1 MKKLLSFLLMG
12 ALASIAACVGPPG
25 PPGFPGPQG
34 PQGSQGQA
42 GVNIVAEAFE
52 VNVNFTAANN
62 YLAAFDFQPP
72 IFDSDV
78 VLMFIRWETANGN
91 TIWRA
96 LPQTVFFDEGTLVYN
111 YDFSRV
117 DFSVFLETT
126 FEATLLGADWTANQ
140 RFRVVVVP
148 ADLSSRID
156 YNDYEGVVNML
167 GLSESDFVKL
177 EARK

>member
-1 MKKLLSFLLMG
+1 MRKLLSLLLVG
-12 ALASIAACVGPPG
+12 ALATIYACVGPVG
-25 PPGFPGPQG
+25 PPGVPGPQG
-34 PQGSQGQA
+34 PQGQA

-52 VNVNFTAANN
+52 VNVNFTSANN
-62 YLAAFDFQPP
+62 YLAVFDFQPP

-78 VLMFIRWETANGN
+78 VLMYVRWETANGN

-96 LPQTVFFDEGTLVYN
+96 LPQTVLFDEGTLIYN
-111 YDFSRV
+111 YDFSKA
-117 DFSVFLETT
+117 DFSVFLETN
-126 FEATLLGADWTANQ
+126 FDPSLLGTDWTANQ

-148 ADLSSRID
+148 ADFSSRID
-156 YNDYEGVVNML
+156 YNDYEGVVKML